1 MGKKGWKNKRIWC
14 VVIAAALLCV
24 GTGGYLFFHV
34 QAQGI
39 LTGLEEKVSQKVKD
53 SKKFQIIE
61 VVPDG
66 SEGEIG
72 YLVKNPK
79 TDLTGEY
86 LKKYLNTYL
95 AEDTSRQNTA
105 QVRKDYVN
113 SLMGKLEAFAG
124 DGKPLQKDGDYEEA
138 YFPKDTEGWKVMGFP
153 KEQYETVQL
162 HGSYE
167 ETPALDGSYEPNIT
181 GFQYDKDHGAYTV
194 TFTETMRTD
203 TTDALYTQAYR
214 NVGTDKTSV

>member
-1 MGKKGWKNKRIWC
+1 M
-14 VVIAAALLCV
+14 
-24 GTGGYLFFHV
+24 
-34 QAQGI
+34 
-39 LTGLEEKVSQKVKD
+39 
-53 SKKFQIIE
+53 
-61 VVPDG
+61 
-66 SEGEIG
+66 
-72 YLVKNPK
+72 
-79 TDLTGEY
+79 
-86 LKKYLNTYL
+86 
-95 AEDTSRQNTA
+95 
-105 QVRKDYVN
+105 
-113 SLMGKLEAFAG
+113 
-124 DGKPLQKDGDYEEA
+124 QKDGDYEEA

-214 NVGTDKTSV
+214 NVGTDENGNQ